1 MHPSCQEAPSGRGAS
16 IPRGYAPEVP
26 DWNPTALPSQAGR
39 TVVVTGGTAGIGY
52 AVAEQLAVA
61 GARVLLAARSPE
73 KSARAIA
80 SIRALAPNADIVHVP
95 LDLASLSSIAA
106 AAAAIRDAGPLS
118 ALVNNAGR
126 VVASRR
132 RQVTEDGI
140 ESTVGG
146 NAIGHFALTA
156 QVFPALQPGGRVV
169 GVGSLATRIVRLDA
183 DDLLSERRYRP
194 FRAYAFSKH
203 AVHAFAFEL
212 DRRLRAAGDSRAS
225 LLAHPG
231 YAVDELSERRPGI
244 TDSRSPWSRVAGVLS
259 APFAQGKDRGAWPV
273 VRAAID
279 PAAES
284 GEFYGPAQ
292 LVRGLPVVQAP
303 VLSSAAP
310 AFGAQLWSLAER
322 LTGIRFEV

>member
-1 MHPSCQEAPSGRGAS
+1 M
-16 IPRGYAPEVP
+16 P

-39 TVVVTGGTAGIGY
+39 TIVVTGGTAGIGY

-73 KSARAIA
+73 KSAHAIA
-80 SIRALAPNADIVHVP
+80 SIRRLAPHADLAHVP
-95 LDLASLSSIAA
+95 LDLASLTSIAA
-106 AAAAIRDAGPLS
+106 AAAAIRYAGPVF

-126 VVASRR
+126 VIASRR
-132 RQVTEDGI
+132 RQVTQDGI
-140 ESTVGG
+140 ELTVGG

-156 QVFPALQPGGRVV
+156 QVFPALEPDGRVV

-203 AVHAFAFEL
+203 AVHGFAFEL
-212 DRRLRAAGDSRAS
+212 DRRLRAAGDARAS

-244 TDSRSPWSRVAGVLS
+244 TDSRSLASRIVGTLS
-259 APFAQGKDRGAWPV
+259 APFAQGKDRGAWPG
-273 VRAAID
+273 VRAAIEPSAD
-279 PAAES
+279 S
-284 GEFYGPAQ
+284 GELYGPAQ
-292 LVRGLPVVQAP
+292 LVRGLPVLQAP
-303 VLSSAAP
+303 VTSSAAP
-310 AFGAQLWSLAER
+310 AFGARFWSLCEE